1 MKKYSYAQVEA
12 VLNKIIKAS
21 NLRIIEELQ
30 DNLDDDRVY
39 EEYLKEE
46 EIIEKFGELLE
57 DLISGEDNK
66 SVKDYIKIIG
76 GEEVFEEILEDWF
89 V

>member
-1 MKKYSYAQVEA
+1 MKKYSYAQVEE

-30 DNLDDDRVY
+30 DNLDDDRIY

-57 DLISGEDNK
+57 DLISGEDDRNI
-66 SVKDYIKIIG
+66 KDYIEIIG

>member
-1 MKKYSYAQVEA
+1 MKKYSYAQVEE

-57 DLISGEDNK
+57 DLISGEDNR

>member
-1 MKKYSYAQVEA
+1 MKKYSYAQVEE

-30 DNLDDDRVY
+30 DNLDDDRIY

-46 EIIEKFGELLE
+46 EIIEKFSELLE
-57 DLISGEDNK
+57 DLISGEDNR

>member
-1 MKKYSYAQVEA
+1 MKKYSYAQVEV

-30 DNLDDDRVY
+30 DNLDDNRVY

-57 DLISGEDNK
+57 DLISGEDDR